1 MRSRTLMLSPAF
13 TAWGSHLML
22 PMHRAKS
29 SCLPTPGTGALLRE
43 TGERYG
49 EGISAT
55 KEVFR
60 LKNFPGKTEYCFLS
74 VQ

>member
-1 MRSRTLMLSPAF
+1 
-13 TAWGSHLML
+13 ML

-43 TGERYG
+43 TEKRYG

-60 LKNFPGKTEYCFLS
+60 LKNFPGKTEYYFLS